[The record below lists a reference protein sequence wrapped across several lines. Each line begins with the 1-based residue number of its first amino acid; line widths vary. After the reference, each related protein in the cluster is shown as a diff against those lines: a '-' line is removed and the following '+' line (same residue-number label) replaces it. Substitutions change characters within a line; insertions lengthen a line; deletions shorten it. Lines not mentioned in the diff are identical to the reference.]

1 MSEPTITA
9 RPSDLANAVY
19 AAAAPLLEAI
29 EHGTRR
35 VGNGHHAAQEV
46 VAAFE
51 AYLAARPGL
60 FRAKD
65 A

>member
-1 MSEPTITA
+1 MPPIITA

-19 AAAAPLLEAI
+19 AAAAPILEAI
-29 EHGTRR
+29 EHGARA

-51 AYLAARPGL
+51 AYLAARPEL
-60 FRAKD
+60 FRTEEP
-65 A
+65 